1 MSEAK
6 PSCISKWEVWEA
18 YKRVKANKGA
28 YIDRGSRRW
37 MQLAEREKDVG
48 AMTGF

>member
-1 MSEAK
+1 MLTATAVQHHEKAK
-6 PSCISKWEVWEA
+6 REE
-18 YKRVKANKGA
+18 
-28 YIDRGSRRW
+28 RW